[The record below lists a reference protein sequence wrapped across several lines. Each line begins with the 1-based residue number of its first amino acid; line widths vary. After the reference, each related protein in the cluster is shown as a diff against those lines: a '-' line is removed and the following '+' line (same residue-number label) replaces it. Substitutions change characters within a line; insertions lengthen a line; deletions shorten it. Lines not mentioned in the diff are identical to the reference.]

1 MPQITANGINIEY
14 DERGNPDDPALL
26 LIMGYTAQMV
36 AWPAG
41 FCDMIAAKGY
51 RVIRFDN
58 RDVGL
63 TQKFEEFGV
72 PNLQQAVAGL
82 MKGDVP
88 EAGYTLEDMA
98 DDAAGLLDALG
109 IRGAHIMGASMGGMI
124 AQLFALRHPEKTL
137 SLISVMSTTGRPGV
151 GVATPEAMGAL
162 MSAPKSTSRED
173 VVEHSLRM
181 AKIIGSPANEIDAER
196 FKEFSGQVYDRS
208 YYPQGIPRQY
218 VAILATPP
226 RHDRLAEIKAP
237 TLVIHGAD
245 DPLIPP
251 DGGEDTAQ
259 SIPGSRLEMV
269 ERMGHDLPPQVWPQL
284 VDLIT
289 GHAKASQTKAA

>member
-1 MPQITANGINIEY
+1 MPQITANGITIEY
-14 DERGNPDDPALL
+14 DERGNPNDPALL

-36 AWPAG
+36 AWPAT
-41 FCDMIAAKGY
+41 FCDMLAAEGY

-72 PNLQQAVAGL
+72 PNLQEAIAG
-82 MKGDVP
+82 MAKGNVP
-88 EAGYTLEDMA
+88 DSAYTLEDMA

-109 IRGAHIMGASMGGMI
+109 ISAAHIMGASMGGMI
-124 AQLFALRHPEKTL
+124 AQLFALRHPQKTL
-137 SLISVMSTTGRPGV
+137 SLISVMSSTGRPGV
-151 GVATPEAMGAL
+151 GQPTPEAAAAL
-162 MSAPKSTSRED
+162 FAAPASTSRED
-173 VVEHSLRM
+173 VVEHALKTSKVL
-181 AKIIGSPANEIDAER
+181 GSPANEIDEDKFR
-196 FKEFSGQVYDRS
+196 ELSGMVYDRG

-226 RHDRLAEIKAP
+226 RHDRLHEITAP

-245 DPLIPP
+245 DALIQP
-251 DGGEDTAQ
+251 DGGEDTAK
-259 SIPGSRLEMV
+259 SIPGAVLEIV
-269 ERMGHDLPPQVWPQL
+269 EGMGHDLPPQRWQQL

-289 GHAKASQTKAA
+289 GHAKGSAAAA